1 MRSINTTVINYL
13 VRLDLA
19 PIPFSLAQLCYMS
32 IYIGGQADADVPA
45 EQAPAPAP
53 AQAPAAKGYE
63 ILREA
68 SAPTGGTY

>member
-53 AQAPAAKGYE
+53 AAKGYE